1 MLIIYKKYMT
11 LISYKYGINS
21 GNVGC
26 VVCSFR
32 AFHLTSMGREVKRSC
47 VPVEMMY
54 VFDEI
59 SLTLNP
65 ELVCHDK
72 NVLIIKVTY
81 VLHLGK

>member
-1 MLIIYKKYMT
+1 MKMLIIYKKYMT

-32 AFHLTSMGREVKRSC
+32 AFHLTSMGREVKSEC
-47 VPVEMMY
+47 VSEEMVY

-72 NVLIIKVTY
+72 KTC
-81 VLHLGK
+81 